1 MACDPISTTETQIDD
16 PNLLRNAVLGED
28 NPRKEDVLKI
38 ETVDSFLLSLPY
50 RTSGGFH
57 YIAGRPSNALA
68 MLLIRIRTKC
78 GLTGWGEA
86 FGHAGGVATK
96 SMIDSLVGPLLVG
109 EDAGDIGAL
118 MESIRRKVHLF
129 GLSGPAIYAISGID
143 IALWDLLGKREGK
156 PVSDLIGIRR
166 HELPVYASFLRCSS
180 DDALEKTCADALDEG
195 YETVKLHEITVDRMR
210 LARRS
215 LGARTDL
222 AVDTNCPWSVDRS
235 KEVLAAVRDLNLRWI
250 EEPVWP
256 PDDYAGL
263 ARLRGAGTPISAGE
277 NTASL
282 EDFRRLLAAEA
293 VDVLQPSVCKVGGIT
308 EMLKILAMANDHSV
322 EAIPHCGYM
331 GAGYLANLHI
341 VASLEPAIP
350 VERLYIELEETPF
363 PTMPVPA
370 AGRTAVPTGPGLGC
384 DPDMSIVEKWQVT

>member
-1 MACDPISTTETQIDD
+1 M
-16 PNLLRNAVLGED
+16 
-28 NPRKEDVLKI
+28 KI

-68 MLLIRIRTKC
+68 MLLIRIRTKD

-86 FGHAGGVATK
+86 FGHAGATATK

-109 EDAGDIGAL
+109 EEAGDIGAL
-118 MESIRRKVHLF
+118 MENVRRKVHLF

-156 PVSDLIGIRR
+156 PVSDLLGIRR
-166 HELPVYASFLRCSS
+166 QELPVYASFLRCSS
-180 DDALEKTCADALDEG
+180 DDALEKTCAAALDEG

-215 LGARTDL
+215 LGARTAL
-222 AVDTNCPWSVDRS
+222 AVDTNCPWSVDQS
-235 KEVLAAVRDLNLRWI
+235 KKALAAVRNLNLRWI

-282 EDFRRLLAAEA
+282 EDFQRLLAAEA

-308 EMLKILAMANDHSV
+308 EMLKILALADDHGV

-331 GAGYLANLHI
+331 GSGYLANLHI
-341 VASLEPAIP
+341 VASLGQTIP

-363 PTMPVPA
+363 PAMPVVA
-370 AGRTAVPTGPGLGC
+370 DGRTAVPTGPGLGC

>member
-1 MACDPISTTETQIDD
+1 
-16 PNLLRNAVLGED
+16 
-28 NPRKEDVLKI
+28 LKI

-68 MLLIRIRTKC
+68 MLLIRIRTKD

-86 FGHAGGVATK
+86 FGHAGATATK

-109 EDAGDIGAL
+109 EEAGDIGAL
-118 MESIRRKVHLF
+118 MENVRRKVHLF

-156 PVSDLIGIRR
+156 PVSDLLGIRR
-166 HELPVYASFLRCSS
+166 QELPVYASFLRCSS
-180 DDALEKTCADALDEG
+180 DDALEKTCAAALDEG

-215 LGARTDL
+215 LGARTAL
-222 AVDTNCPWSVDRS
+222 AVDTNCPWSVDQS
-235 KEVLAAVRDLNLRWI
+235 KKALAAVRNLNLRWI

-282 EDFRRLLAAEA
+282 EDFQRLLAAEA

-308 EMLKILAMANDHSV
+308 EMLKILALADDHGV

-331 GAGYLANLHI
+331 GSGYLANLHI
-341 VASLEPAIP
+341 VASLGQTIP

-363 PTMPVPA
+363 PAMPVVA
-370 AGRTAVPTGPGLGC
+370 DGRTAVPTGPGLGC